1 MRELHKNGILSVGTV
16 GMIRQN
22 RMLGAQRL
30 LSPEEE
36 LKKQGR
42 GSYDWGVDASSNV
55 TVVCWFE
62 NNCVKLAST
71 YINQSRGENA
81 KRWSAKDNKYIEI
94 SCLKMMKVYNNFM
107 GGVDLCDMLFS
118 LYHIK
123 LCSKKWYMPIFH
135 YLIKMSLTNGWLIYR
150 RDQMNYALEDKPFT
164 LLDFQAQIAADL
176 VLAGKIPA
184 TLSRKVGRPSFQL
197 EPAAKRSKTSAAIPI
212 PTGA

>member
-22 RMLGAQRL
+22 RMFGDQRL

-42 GSYDWGVDASSNV
+42 GSYDWGVDAFSNV
-55 TVVCWFE
+55 TVVPWFE

-94 SCLKMMKVYNNFM
+94 SCLKMMKEYNKFM
-107 GGVDLCDMLFS
+107 GGVDLCDMLLS

-123 LCSKKWYMPIFH
+123 LGSKKWYMPIFH
-135 YLIKMSLTNGWLIYR
+135 YLINVSITNGWLLYRKDIIIISYIY
-150 RDQMNYALEDKPFT
+150 
-164 LLDFQAQIAADL
+164 
-176 VLAGKIPA
+176 
-184 TLSRKVGRPSFQL
+184 
-197 EPAAKRSKTSAAIPI
+197 
-212 PTGA
+212 